1 MLLDYNNYFSW
12 GRITFHNR
20 GVDGFERI
28 MVAVVVI
35 IWTVMVIVVAVW
47 FRSERMVI
55 YVVYVVDA
63 YALMAGK

>member
-1 MLLDYNNYFSW
+1 MV
-12 GRITFHNR
+12 
-20 GVDGFERI
+20 VDGFERI
-28 MVAVVVI
+28 LVAVVVI
-35 IWTVMVIVVAVW
+35 IWMVMVIVVAVW